1 MIYLELF
8 AVFFKIGL
16 LTIGGGLSSLPL
28 LQEQCLQSGWIG
40 ESEFMDMLAISQSTP
55 GPSGINMA
63 TFTGY
68 KVAAFPGAL
77 AATAGMVA
85 PSLIVIV
92 LIAAFIR
99 DFDQRPLVRNLMRGF
114 RPAAVGLIAAA
125 TLLIFSAAVY
135 NLPELLRGDV
145 PVFNP
150 VTLLLF
156 AGLLLLQYWR
166 RWHPALLLLTGAVAG
181 IVFF

>member
-40 ESEFMDMLAISQSTP
+40 EGEFMDMLAVSQSTP
-55 GPSGINMA
+55 GPIGINMA

-68 KVAAFPGAL
+68 KVAAFPGAVV
-77 AATAGMVA
+77 ATAGMVA
-85 PSLIVIV
+85 PSLIIIV

-99 DFDQRPLVRNLMRGF
+99 DFDRRPLVRHLMSGF

-125 TLLIFSAAVY
+125 TLLIFTGAVY
-135 NLPELLRGDV
+135 DLPGLLRGAE
-145 PVFNP
+145 PACNP

-156 AGLLLLQYWR
+156 AGLLILHRLR
-166 RWHPALLLLTGAVAG
+166 KWHPALFLLIGAAAG
-181 IVFF
+181 AILC